1 MKNVSLAPP
10 LWLSLY
16 SLCKRQCTSLQ
27 SWNVRAC
34 ILPMSCKSFSFIR
47 WRWLSIASSHSS
59 LFIVDKVLT
68 KFIKSPR
75 ILLRT
80 ILTSFARTPG
90 LGGCCFP
97 SSRQNSSKLKFS
109 AFALLLP
116 TPEPRQNFAKSKL
129 TSSIFQLFSNRVVV
143 VRELKAFWELFFSI
157 RYHSLVA
164 VLFWIKIISF
174 PFLARCFDIVRPGE
188 GERESTPKN

>member
-34 ILPMSCKSFSFIR
+34 ILPISCKSFSFIC

-129 TSSIFQLFSNRVVV
+129 TSSIFQLF
-143 VRELKAFWELFFSI
+143 LKSSCCCERAQSLLRTFFFPFVTIHSLLFF
-157 RYHSLVA
+157 
-164 VLFWIKIISF
+164 F
-174 PFLARCFDIVRPGE
+174 E
-188 GERESTPKN
+188 